1 MSLRSLCFELEQSEE
16 TEGSVWFCAC
26 IVTIVSGT
34 SNISGCVQ
42 LLPETESIPVN
53 EEETKIYLKSLIH
66 FVRPLQYGKLITR

>member
-1 MSLRSLCFELEQSEE
+1 MSLRSLCFEIEQSEE

-53 EEETKIYLKSLIH
+53 EEETKQ
-66 FVRPLQYGKLITR
+66 F